1 MFMSSILRKI
11 KNLLSF
17 QWLVLIYRMYLQKL
31 ARFQVIWPM
40 LSRRLLGFN
49 CRAYYWKRCGCKLG
63 ENVNIGWDVYFDVH
77 NAHLITIE
85 DDVWIASRALLLC
98 HRRNMS
104 VYYKNER
111 YNDLPYHKLPITI
124 KKGACVSMG
133 SMIMPGVTIGEGA
146 VVGAYSLVTKDVPA
160 WTVVAGN
167 PAKVIKEIKQRENE
181 NI

>member
-63 ENVNIGWDVYFDVH
+63 KNVNIGWDVYFDVH

-85 DDVWIASRALLLC
+85 DDVWIG
-98 HRRNMS
+98 RNVLMTPG
-104 VYYKNER
+104 R
-111 YNDLPYHKLPITI
+111 HIA
-124 KKGACVSMG
+124 KGSIIAAGCV
-133 SMIMPGVTIGEGA
+133 
-146 VVGAYSLVTKDVPA
+146 LTKDFPEYSIIG
-160 WTVVAGN
+160 GN
-167 PAKVIKEIKQRENE
+167 PGKFIRSRLKETN
-181 NI
+181 